1 MNILALKHVE
11 FENVGM
17 IADWA
22 TARGHTLTLCKLYEH
37 DPLPSHDSFDMLV
50 VMGGSMSVGDE
61 AVYPWLSLEKTF
73 IKEAIDAK
81 KHVVGICLGAQLIAS
96 TLGVKVYPNAVKEI
110 GWFPVAIVDA
120 ALDQP
125 ILRGLNP
132 AMTVF
137 HWHGDTF
144 DMPDG
149 ATLLMS
155 SKACKH
161 QAFIYRDTVLGLQ
174 FHLEM
179 TEDGI
184 KNLIKHCGAEI
195 IPSSTIQPE
204 EKIIS
209 NTSAIPACQ
218 RMLFSL
224 LDRLVAH

>member
-1 MNILALKHVE
+1 MNILALQHVE

-22 TARGHTLTLCKLYEH
+22 KTRGYNITTCKLYEN

-61 AVYPWLSLEKTF
+61 AVYPLLSLEKTF

-96 TLGVKVYPNAVKEI
+96 TLGAKVYPNAVKEI

-120 ALDQP
+120 ALDHP

-132 AMTVF
+132 AMTAF

-144 DMPDG
+144 DMPNG

-161 QAFIYRDTVLGLQ
+161 QAFIYRDKVLGLQ

-179 TEDGI
+179 TEEGI
-184 KNLIKHCGAEI
+184 QMLIANCHAEI
-195 IPSSTIQPE
+195 IPSTTIQPE

-224 LDRLVAH
+224 LDQFVAH

>member
-1 MNILALKHVE
+1 MNILALQHVE

-22 TARGHTLTLCKLYEH
+22 EARGYNITTCKLYEN

-50 VMGGSMSVGDE
+50 VMGGPMSVGDE
-61 AVYPWLSLEKTF
+61 DLYPWLAAETIF
-73 IKEAIDAK
+73 IKAAIEAGKYVIG
-81 KHVVGICLGAQLIAS
+81 VCLGAQLIAS
-96 TLGVKVYPNAVKEI
+96 VLGAKVYPNPAKEI

-120 ALDQP
+120 ALDHP

-132 AMTVF
+132 AMTAF

-144 DMPDG
+144 DMPKG

-161 QAFIYRDTVLGLQ
+161 QAFIYRDKVLGLQ

-179 TEDGI
+179 TEESIQSIIDT
-184 KNLIKHCGAEI
+184 CRAEI
-195 IPSSTIQPE
+195 IPSATVQPE
-204 EKIIS
+204 EKLMS
-209 NTSAIPACQ
+209 GTTNTPACQ
-218 RMLFSL
+218 RVLYTL